1 MLCGSGLSA
10 HDALQPAC
18 HRARRA
24 GAGMTNP
31 PYMLEHLAAIA
42 EVLNHER
49 VFAFL
54 HIPVQVRRSALP
66 CGWYQ

>member
-1 MLCGSGLSA
+1 
-10 HDALQPAC
+10 
-18 HRARRA
+18 
-24 GAGMTNP
+24 MTNP